1 MRLLPKVLLT
11 LISVAV
17 CGLMANASRADNI
30 VQEWSRVNTPPPPE
44 LKSVTVDPRTTA
56 LLMLDFMNQNCGQRP
71 RCVAS
76 LPAVQKFLAEARS
89 KGATVVHSI
98 VANTTTANI
107 RSEVAAAPNEPWDQ
121 SGPDK
126 FMRTDLEKILKDRG
140 IETVIAMGTAAH
152 GAVLFT
158 ASGAALR
165 GMRVIVPV
173 DGMSADPAYPE
184 QYTAWH
190 LANAPAVGAR
200 TTLTQFDMIR
210 F

>member
-1 MRLLPKVLLT
+1 
-11 LISVAV
+11 
-17 CGLMANASRADNI
+17 
-30 VQEWSRVNTPPPPE
+30 
-44 LKSVTVDPRTTA
+44 
-56 LLMLDFMNQNCGQRP
+56 
-71 RCVAS
+71 
-76 LPAVQKFLAEARS
+76 
-89 KGATVVHSI
+89 
-98 VANTTTANI
+98 
-107 RSEVAAAPNEPWDQ
+107 
-121 SGPDK
+121 
-126 FMRTDLEKILKDRG
+126 MRTDLEKILKDRG
-140 IETVIAMGTAAH
+140 IETVIVMGTAAH

>member
-1 MRLLPKVLLT
+1 MGALSKALVP
-11 LISVAV
+11 LISAALWGVT
-17 CGLMANASRADNI
+17 LDASLAQNI
-30 VQEWSRVNTPPPPE
+30 VKEWAHVAAPPPPE
-44 LKSVTVDPRTTA
+44 LKPVTLDPKTTA
-56 LLMLDFMNQNCGQRP
+56 LLMLDFMNQSCGARP

-98 VANTTTANI
+98 VANTTTADI
-107 RSEVAAAPNEPWDQ
+107 RTEVAAAPDERWVQ

-126 FMRTDLEKILKDRG
+126 FLRTDLEAILKDKG
-140 IETVIAMGTAAH
+140 IETVIVAGTAAN
-152 GAVLFT
+152 GAVLYT

-173 DGMSADPAYPE
+173 DGMSSEPAYPE

-190 LANAPAVGAR
+190 LANAPVVSGR
-200 TTLTQFDMIR
+200 TTLTQFDMIK

>member
-1 MRLLPKVLLT
+1 MRAHAKALIT
-11 LISVAV
+11 LISAAV
-17 CGLMANASRADNI
+17 GGLTASTSLAENI
-30 VQEWSRVNTPPPPE
+30 VQEWSKVSTPPPPE
-44 LKSVTVDPRTTA
+44 LKPVAVDPRTTA
-56 LLMLDFMNQNCGQRP
+56 LLMLDFMNQSCGQRP

-76 LPAVQKFLAEARS
+76 LPAVQKFLSEARS

-98 VANTTTANI
+98 TASTTMADI
-107 RSEVAAAPNEPWDQ
+107 RSEVAAAPNEPWVQ

-126 FMRTDLEKILKDRG
+126 FLRTDLEKILKDRG
-140 IETVIAMGTAAH
+140 IETVIVAGTAAH
-152 GAVLFT
+152 GAVLYT

-173 DGMSADPAYPE
+173 DAISSEPAYPE

-190 LANAPAVGAR
+190 LTNAPGVGAR
-200 TTLTQFDMIR
+200 TTLTQLAMIT